1 MAESYISDNEF
12 TKPCEYLRLV
22 DIDDGVIAENCIE
35 IVYDSKRF
43 EKYAIKDGDVILS
56 TTDKN
61 FKVVCAGRSV
71 EGTWHLMYQVKFSE
85 NALREMRKLDKP
97 TARVIKNWVVKNLVD
112 TIDPRLHGKPLTGNL
127 KGIWRYRVGDYR
139 LFAEIRDNELII
151 FLFEVA
157 HRREIYK

>member
-1 MAESYISDNEF
+1 MNVNTVNFGDIIKEISHGLMAESYISDNEF

-61 FKVVCAGRSV
+61 FKVVCAGDM
-71 EGTWHLMYQVKFSE
+71 GD
-85 NALREMRKLDKP
+85 RKLLVSP
-97 TARVIKNWVVKNLVD
+97 TLIRIGRLTL
-112 TIDPRLHGKPLTGNL
+112 TILRLIFHRQRERLCLTA
-127 KGIWRYRVGDYR
+127 VA
-139 LFAEIRDNELII
+139 AER
-151 FLFEVA
+151 
-157 HRREIYK
+157 